1 MFLSTLP
8 QWFEPSQFG
17 TWWAILSCSMNLAGS
32 LGPILTTV
40 LSQSYGWRTILL
52 ASGMMSVCFSL
63 ICLLLIKNEPRD
75 VGLPNIDV
83 AAAKKS
89 KGGESLLRLAGLG

>member
-1 MFLSTLP
+1 MIS
-8 QWFEPSQFG
+8 
-17 TWWAILSCSMNLAGS
+17 
-32 LGPILTTV
+32 V
-40 LSQSYGWRTILL
+40 L
-52 ASGMMSVCFSL
+52 FSL

-89 KGGESLLRLAGLG
+89 KGGETAASGVTVEILSVDVQICVNIQHVPLVLGPKSVDSALAVPTSRDCLCISG